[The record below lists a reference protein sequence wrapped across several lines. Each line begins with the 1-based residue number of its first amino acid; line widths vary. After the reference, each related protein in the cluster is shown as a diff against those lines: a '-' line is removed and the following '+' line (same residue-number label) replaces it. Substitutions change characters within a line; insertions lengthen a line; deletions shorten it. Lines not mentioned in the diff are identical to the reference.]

1 MMISVFNRI
10 VVVLGA
16 LAVLAGAIVTVGV
29 AAHVWPPYILLGWF
43 QPQLQLASEA
53 TTASRVAIVC
63 LSAVA
68 AVGMLALLLA
78 ELIPLRTSV
87 VHVLST
93 TDKGVATIENQ
104 SLCLLAE
111 RTGETVHGVNDVDSF
126 IRDSDDGLLIKCRA
140 IVALGANLLEINP
153 ELKSRVRDT
162 IQQLTGLRVA
172 RVDIKFKYNSDKR
185 SRRVSVR

>member
-10 VVVLGA
+10 VVILGA
-16 LAVLAGAIVTVGV
+16 LAILAGAVTTIGV
-29 AAHVWPPYILLGWF
+29 AAQVWPPYILLGWF

-53 TTASRVAIVC
+53 TTASRVAIIS
-63 LSAVA
+63 LSVVA
-68 AVGMLALLLA
+68 AVGMLALLMA

-111 RTGETVHGVNDVDSF
+111 RTGETVHGVNDVDCF
-126 IRDSDDGLLIKCRA
+126 IRDGNDGLLIKGRA
-140 IVALGANLLEINP
+140 TVALGANLLEINP
-153 ELKSRVRDT
+153 EMKSKVRDT
-162 IQQLTGLRVA
+162 IQQLTGLPVA
-172 RVDIKFKYNSDKR
+172 RVDIKFKYHSDKR
-185 SRRVSVR
+185 SRVSVR

>member
-10 VVVLGA
+10 VVILGA
-16 LAVLAGAIVTVGV
+16 LAILAGAVVTIGV
-29 AAHVWPPYILLGWF
+29 ATQVWPPYILAGWF
-43 QPQLQLASEA
+43 QSQLQLASEA
-53 TTASRVAIVC
+53 TTASRVAIIS

-78 ELIPLRTSV
+78 EVVPLRTSV

-111 RTGETVHGVNDVDSF
+111 RTGETVHGVNDVDCF
-126 IRDSDDGLLIKCRA
+126 IRDGDDGLLIKCRA
-140 IVALGANLLEINP
+140 VIALGANLLEINP
-153 ELKSRVRDT
+153 ELKSKVHDA
-162 IQQLTGLRVA
+162 IQQLTGLPVA
-172 RVDIKFKYNSDKR
+172 RVDIKFKYHSDKR
-185 SRRVSVR
+185 SRVSVR